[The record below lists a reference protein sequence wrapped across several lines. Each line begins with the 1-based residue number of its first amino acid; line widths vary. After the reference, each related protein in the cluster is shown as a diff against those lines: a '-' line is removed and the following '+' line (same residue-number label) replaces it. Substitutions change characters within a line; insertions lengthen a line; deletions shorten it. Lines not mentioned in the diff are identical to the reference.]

1 MPGRPYGPFHDAH
14 GPDWGA
20 HRRRRGRVRDGTT
33 GAPGCNR
40 PRAHPRWL
48 ILVTASAIKLGNG
61 LVVVSAYQPQRQS
74 QLMAAQRDAPPDV
87 LWRPQPNSAVQIL
100 LDEAREQA
108 EAAGVTVECLA
119 WTRPARSPPE
129 PVVDRPGELPFLSL
143 VLPPVGS
150 KGAIRKRSTG
160 GSFVRTP
167 RLLARRHEGPSPDG
181 QYAKSLESAAVKDF
195 SLLRGPRGL
204 RPGRTY
210 EVPLVK
216 VRRWRR
222 RTLSASGRSR
232 RVESRPR
239 PAEARPGRLP
249 LPRGRKSEPGSGGR
263 WCGETPVLNSRLSDC

>member
-1 MPGRPYGPFHDAH
+1 
-14 GPDWGA
+14 
-20 HRRRRGRVRDGTT
+20 
-33 GAPGCNR
+33 
-40 PRAHPRWL
+40 
-48 ILVTASAIKLGNG
+48 
-61 LVVVSAYQPQRQS
+61 
-74 QLMAAQRDAPPDV
+74 MAAQRDAPPDV

-249 LPRGRKSEPGSGGR
+249 LPRGWGSAPGSALAAPFVESESTASLKSAIPFGAKEKPGR
-263 WCGETPVLNSRLSDC
+263 AFLLGDIQPCPTRRRRPRLRP